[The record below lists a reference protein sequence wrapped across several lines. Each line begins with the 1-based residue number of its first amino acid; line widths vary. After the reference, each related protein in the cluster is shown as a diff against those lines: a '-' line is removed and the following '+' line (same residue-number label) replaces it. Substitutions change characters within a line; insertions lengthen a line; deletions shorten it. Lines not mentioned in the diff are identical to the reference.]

1 MLEFDLLLLGQAET
15 TAATTAA
22 SAATTNPWVVW
33 TVNVLVVLAL
43 FTLPF
48 LFGNLVARR
57 LRMPTIGG
65 RIGFAVFVIAAT
77 LAVCFKANWQV
88 PLGVDIR
95 GGTILVYEILK
106 GNNSGEPVK
115 ADAVVTAL
123 QNRLNPS
130 GTKEISIRPYGESQ
144 IEVVV
149 PEVDPFQVEATKK
162 AIREAGQLKFRIVAN
177 QRDHVLIL
185 QAAQKLAQSST
196 PTQRDVYSDDKRLV
210 GQWYEVG
217 RNDKPTGADKIY
229 ALRTPVSSYII
240 RNSRTG
246 ELLNPPP
253 LPPDEELAF
262 ERWLASQKIES
273 VDVLMALERN
283 EAARYAEV
291 SGDDLSSASFTY
303 DKAGLPAVS
312 FNLNTVGAGK
322 MFKLTLANQPDGN
335 FFRQMAIILDDRVLS
350 APRLNTAIS
359 SNGIIEGNFTREEVD
374 FIVQILRAGK
384 LPAALRPEPISESR
398 IGSLLGA
405 ATIEKGKYASILSV
419 FVTLG
424 CLLLYYRF
432 SGVVAAIALVLNGLM
447 IWATMI
453 LIQQPLT
460 LPGLAGMVLT
470 LGMAVD
476 ANVLVFERM
485 REEVAKGSTSRM
497 AIRNGFDRA
506 FTTIVDSNLTTL
518 IAAVVLYWI
527 GTDQVR
533 GFAVALIIGILIS
546 MFTAVFCARIIFDIS
561 EKLGAL
567 SLKMSD
573 GIAWAKKSVL
583 GDKDLDFMSWQKFN
597 ITLSIVVILIGLV
610 AIGIRGKNF
619 LAIDFNGGTSATIQL
634 AEPVSADDMRL
645 VMDKI
650 FDKDKNGQT
659 LEWTLQ
665 RMEQEPLNTV
675 YKIDTSFDNADDLK
689 TSLAAGLANEP
700 SVKMVTYKVDLVP
713 PQKVGLLDGLS
724 RMGRMVAW
732 QDPAAETKPADDKP
746 AEAKPAEAKPAEAAA
761 PEAPKADA
769 PAAAVPPAAEPAK
782 TEPPANAEVSSKDSL
797 DPIATAV
804 PAASAAP
811 GALPGQAAAA
821 PKTLSKFSVTFGK
834 QNVPDP
840 KDAVALVNHDS
851 LINYLETAAK
861 AVGMSIT
868 GSQFKATPN
877 PMPDGWNP
885 ESVAGSATWDVELQA
900 EPAEAEKIA
909 NEMKSSLEREPVWL
923 SLSNIGQRVAG
934 DMKQKA
940 IAALL
945 VSLIFIV
952 AYIWFRFQKLS
963 YGLAAVIALLHDVL
977 ITLGIV
983 ALCHWLTGPLGF
995 LMIEDFK
1002 IDLIMV
1008 AAFLTIIGYSL
1019 NDTIVVFDRIR
1030 EVRGKSPR
1038 LTSQMVNTS
1047 VNQTLSRTLLTS
1059 STTLLTIA
1067 LLYFFGGEGIHGF
1080 SFALFV
1086 GIVVGTYSSI
1096 FVASP
1101 VLLWIANRQ
1110 QAAAVVANSRRVESR
1125 ASL

>member
-1 MLEFDLLLLGQAET
+1 MSEFDLLLLGQAET
-15 TAATTAA
+15 ISTSTTSWTA
-22 SAATTNPWVVW
+22 WI
-33 TVNVLVVLAL
+33 VNVLVVLAL

-48 LFGNLVARR
+48 LFGNFMAKR
-57 LRMPTIGG
+57 LRMPTIAG

-77 LAVCFKANWQV
+77 LIVCFKANWRV
-88 PLGVDIR
+88 PYGVDIS
-95 GGTILVYEILK
+95 GGTILVYEVLK
-106 GNNSGEPVK
+106 STSNNSEAVD

-149 PEVDPFQVEATKK
+149 PVTDPFAVDGIKK

-177 QRDHVLIL
+177 QRDHALII
-185 QAAQKLAQSST
+185 QAAQKLAQSSA

-210 GQWYEVG
+210 GEWYEVG
-217 RNDKPTGADKIY
+217 RNDKPAGSDRIY
-229 ALRTPVSSYII
+229 PLRTSVMGYVV

-246 ELLNPPP
+246 EFISPPS
-253 LPPDEELAF
+253 LPDEEYAF

-273 VDVLMALERN
+273 VDVLMALERS
-283 EAARYAEV
+283 ETSRYAEV
-291 SGDDLSSASFTY
+291 SGDDLSNAKFKY
-303 DKAGLPAVS
+303 DNNGMPAVE
-312 FNLNTVGAGK
+312 FDLNTVGAGK

-335 FFRQMAIILDDRVLS
+335 FFRQMAIILDNRVLS
-350 APRLNTAIS
+350 APRLNSAIS
-359 SNGIIEGNFTREEVD
+359 TSGVIEGNFTREEVD
-374 FIVQILRAGK
+374 FIVDILRAGK
-384 LPAALRPEPISESR
+384 LPAALSPEPISESR
-398 IGSLLGA
+398 IGALLGA
-405 ATIEKGKYASILSV
+405 ATIEKGRNASILSV
-419 FVTLG
+419 FVTLT

-432 SGVVAAIALVLNGLM
+432 SGVVASIALVLNGLM

-485 REEVAKGSTSRM
+485 REEKAKGSTSRM

-527 GTDQVR
+527 GTDQIR

-546 MFTAVFCARIIFDIS
+546 MFTAVFCARIVFDIA
-561 EKLGAL
+561 EKIGVISLG
-567 SLKMSD
+567 MSD
-573 GIAWAKKSVL
+573 GIAWAKKTML

-597 ITLSIVVILIGLV
+597 ISISVLIILIGVV
-610 AIGIRGKNF
+610 ALGYRGKNF

-634 AEPVSADDMRL
+634 AEPVKADDLRPI
-645 VMDKI
+645 MDKI
-650 FDKDKNGQT
+650 FDKDEKDQT
-659 LEWTLQ
+659 VEWTLQ
-665 RMEQEPLNTV
+665 RMEQEPLDTV
-675 YKIDTSFDNADDLK
+675 YKIDTSFLNVEDLK
-689 TSLAAGLANEP
+689 KVLASGLAKEP
-700 SVKMVTYKVDLVP
+700 SVKLVTYKVDLVA
-713 PQKVGLLDGLS
+713 PQKVGM
-724 RMGRMVAW
+724 MGAVARAGRLVAW
-732 QDPAAETKPADDKP
+732 QDPATDAPKPAD
-746 AEAKPAEAKPAEAAA
+746 A
-761 PEAPKADA
+761 PQANPPADA
-769 PAAAVPPAAEPAK
+769 TATPPVPEPTPAAATPAAATKSETPA
-782 TEPPANAEVSSKDSL
+782 ANAEVSSQDSL
-797 DPIATAV
+797 EPIATAV
-804 PAASAAP
+804 PANPADKVAM
-811 GALPGQAAAA
+811 PGQPTA
-821 PKTLSKFSVTFGK
+821 PKVVSKFTVTFGK
-834 QNVPDP
+834 QNVADP
-840 KDAVALVNHDS
+840 KDAVALVNHEA
-851 LINYLETAAK
+851 LVGYLETAAK
-861 AVGMSIT
+861 SVGMNIT
-868 GSQFKATPN
+868 SSQFTALPIPVPK
-877 PMPDGWNP
+877 DWNKD
-885 ESVAGSATWDVELQA
+885 SVVGAPTWEVELQA
-900 EPAEAEKIA
+900 EPAEATKIA
-909 NEMKSSLEREPVWL
+909 DELKRSLEQEPVWL

-940 IAALL
+940 VAALL

-983 ALCHWLTGPLGF
+983 ALCHWLAGPLGF

-1002 IDLIMV
+1002 MDLIMV

-1038 LTSQMVNTS
+1038 LTSAMVNTS

-1067 LLYFFGGEGIHGF
+1067 LLYFYGGEGIHGF
-1080 SFALFV
+1080 SFALFI

-1096 FVASP
+1096 FIASP

-1110 QAAAVVANSRRVESR
+1110 QAAAAVSNSRRIESR
-1125 ASL
+1125 ASV

>member
-1 MLEFDLLLLGQAET
+1 MSEFDLLLLGQAVT
-15 TAATTAA
+15 TPA
-22 SAATTNPWVVW
+22 SDASTNPWVVW
-33 TVNVLVVLAL
+33 IVNVLIVVAL

-48 LFGNLVARR
+48 LLGNFFAKR

-65 RIGFAVFVIAAT
+65 RIGFALFVIAAT
-77 LAVCFKANWQV
+77 LSVCIKANWQV

-106 GNNSGEPVK
+106 SSNSGDPVK

-130 GTKEISIRPYGESQ
+130 GTKEISIRPYGENQ

-149 PEVDPFQVEATKK
+149 PVIDPFEVDNIKK
-162 AIREAGQLKFRIVAN
+162 SIREAGQLKFRIVAN
-177 QRDHVLIL
+177 QRDHGLII
-185 QAAQKLAQSST
+185 QAAQKLAQSSS
-196 PTQRDVYSDDKRLV
+196 PTQRDVYNEEKRLV
-210 GQWYEVG
+210 GQWFKVG
-217 RNDKPTGADKIY
+217 RNDKPTGPDKIY
-229 ALRTPVSSYII
+229 RMRTPVMAYVI

-246 ELLNPPP
+246 EFLNPPP
-253 LPPDEELAF
+253 LPDDELAF
-262 ERWLASQKIES
+262 ERWLAAQKIES

-283 EAARYAEV
+283 EAAKYAEV
-291 SGDDLSSASFTY
+291 SGDDLASASFTY
-303 DKAGLPAVS
+303 DKAGAPAVS

-335 FFRQMAIILDDRVLS
+335 FFRQMAIILDENVLS

-359 SNGIIEGNFTREEVD
+359 TNGIIEGNFTREEVE

-384 LPAALRPEPISESR
+384 LPAALSPEPISESR

-405 ATIEKGKYASILSV
+405 STIEKGAWASILSV

-432 SGVVAAIALVLNGLM
+432 SGAVAALALVLNGLM

-485 REEVAKGSTSRM
+485 REEKAKGSTARM

-527 GTDQVR
+527 GTDQIR

-561 EKLGAL
+561 EKLNKL
-567 SLKMSD
+567 SLGMSD
-573 GIAWAKKSVL
+573 GIAWAKKSLL
-583 GDKDLDFMSWQKFN
+583 GDKDLDFMAWQKFN
-597 ITLSIVVILIGLV
+597 ISISILLILIGLG
-610 AIGIRGKNF
+610 ALAYRGRNF

-634 AEPVSADDMRL
+634 SEPVPADELRPIMEN
-645 VMDKI
+645 V
-650 FDKDKNGQT
+650 FDKDENGQEV
-659 LEWTLQ
+659 EWTLQ

-675 YKIDTSFDNADDLK
+675 YKIDTSFIEVNNLK
-689 TSLAAGLANEP
+689 KVLAEGLRKEP
-700 SVKMVTYKVDLVP
+700 KVKMVTYKVDLVP
-713 PQKVGLLDGLS
+713 PQKVGMRNGI
-724 RMGRMVAW
+724 GRAGKLIAW
-732 QDPAAETKPADDKP
+732 QDPAAETKPADAKP
-746 AEAKPAEAKPAEAAA
+746 DEAKPADAQAA
-761 PEAPKADA
+761 
-769 PAAAVPPAAEPAK
+769 
-782 TEPPANAEVSSKDSL
+782 TNAEVSAKDSL
-797 DPIATAV
+797 DPIAKSEPVNATDK
-804 PAASAAP
+804 PADKPAMP
-811 GALPGQAAAA
+811 GESTA
-821 PKTLSKFSVTFGK
+821 PKVTSKFSVTFSK
-834 QNVPDP
+834 SNVDP
-840 KDAVALVNHDS
+840 KDAEAKVNYEALVN
-851 LINYLETAAK
+851 YLATASQ
-861 AVGMSIT
+861 AVGLNLT
-868 GSQFKATPN
+868 PAQFSATPN
-877 PMPDGWNP
+877 PIPSDWNK
-885 ESVAGSATWDVELQA
+885 ESVAGASSWDVELQA

-909 NEMKSSLEREPVWL
+909 NQLKSSLETEPVWL

-940 IAALL
+940 VAALL

-977 ITLGIV
+977 ITLGLV
-983 ALCHWLTGPLGF
+983 AVCHWLAGPLNF

-1002 IDLIMV
+1002 MDLIMV

-1038 LTSQMVNTS
+1038 LTSEMVNTS

-1067 LLYFFGGEGIHGF
+1067 LLYFFGGSGIHGF
-1080 SFALFV
+1080 SFALFI

-1096 FVASP
+1096 FIASP
-1101 VLLWIANRQ
+1101 VLLWIASRQ
-1110 QAAAVVANSRRVESR
+1110 QAAAAVSNTRRMESR
-1125 ASL
+1125 ASV

>member
-1 MLEFDLLLLGQAET
+1 MSEFDLLLLGQA
-15 TAATTAA
+15 ATNPGSDA
-22 SAATTNPWVVW
+22 STNPWMVW
-33 TVNVLVVLAL
+33 IVNVLIVLAL
-43 FTLPF
+43 FTVPF
-48 LFGNLVARR
+48 LLGNFFAKR
-57 LRMPTIGG
+57 LRMPTISG
-65 RIGFAVFVIAAT
+65 RIGFALLVIFAT
-77 LAVCFKANWQV
+77 LAVCIKANWKV

-106 GNNSGEPVK
+106 NGTSGEAVK

-149 PEVDPFQVEATKK
+149 PVIDAFEIESIKK
-162 AIREAGQLKFRIVAN
+162 SIREAGQLKFRIVAN
-177 QRDHVLIL
+177 QRDHGLII
-185 QAAQKLAQSST
+185 QAAQKQAQSTT
-196 PTQRDVYSDDKRLV
+196 PTQRDVYNDEKRLV
-210 GQWYEVG
+210 GQWYKVG
-217 RNDKPTGADKIY
+217 RKDKASGPDKIY
-229 ALRTPVSSYII
+229 GMRTPVMGYVI

-246 ELLNPPP
+246 EFLNPPP
-253 LPPDEELAF
+253 MGDEELAF

-273 VDVLMALERN
+273 VDVLMALERS
-283 EAARYAEV
+283 ESSKYAEV

-303 DKAGLPAVS
+303 DKAGSPAVS
-312 FNLNTVGAGK
+312 FTLNTAGAGK

-335 FFRQMAIILDDRVLS
+335 FFRQMAIILDENVLS

-359 SNGIIEGNFTREEVD
+359 SNGIIEGNFTREEVE

-384 LPAALRPEPISESR
+384 LPAALSPEPISESR
-398 IGSLLGA
+398 IGALLGA
-405 ATIEKGKYASILSV
+405 ATIEKGAYASILSV
-419 FVTLG
+419 FVTLA

-432 SGVVAAIALVLNGLM
+432 SGIVAAIALILNGLM

-485 REEVAKGSTSRM
+485 REEKAKGSTGRM

-527 GTDQVR
+527 GTDQIR

-561 EKLGAL
+561 EKIGKL
-567 SLKMSD
+567 SLSMSD
-573 GIAWAKKSVL
+573 GIAWAKKSML
-583 GDKDLDFMSWQKFN
+583 GDKDLDFMAWQKFN
-597 ITLSIVVILIGLV
+597 VSISVLIIVIGL
-610 AIGIRGKNF
+610 AALTYRGKNF
-619 LAIDFNGGTSATIQL
+619 LAIDFNGGTSATLQL
-634 AEPVSADDMRL
+634 AEPLTADEMRPI
-645 VMDKI
+645 MDKI
-650 FDKDKNGQT
+650 FDKDENEQEV
-659 LEWTLQ
+659 EWTLQ
-665 RMEQEPLNTV
+665 RMEQEPLDTV
-675 YKIDTSFDNADDLK
+675 YKIDTSFIKVDNLQRV
-689 TSLAAGLANEP
+689 LAEGLAKEP
-700 SVKMVTYKVDLVP
+700 KVKIVKYKVDLVA
-713 PQKVGLLDGLS
+713 PQKVGLRGAI
-724 RMGRMVAW
+724 GRVGRLVAW
-732 QDPAAETKPADDKP
+732 QDPAAD
-746 AEAKPAEAKPAEAAA
+746 
-761 PEAPKADA
+761 APKTEVPAPAAQTPEPPKPADA
-769 PAAAVPPAAEPAK
+769 PAATEATTPEPPKPETTKAEVGATDSLEPIAQAV
-782 TEPPANAEVSSKDSL
+782 PANAADK
-797 DPIATAV
+797 
-804 PAASAAP
+804 PAM
-811 GALPGQAAAA
+811 PGQPAA
-821 PKTLSKFSVTFGK
+821 PKVTSKFSVTFSK
-834 QNVPDP
+834 QNVAEE
-840 KDAVALVNHDS
+840 KDAIAKVNHQQ
-851 LINYLETAAK
+851 LIAALEMAAK
-861 AVGMSIT
+861 DAGINVT
-868 GSQFKATPN
+868 GPQFKATPN
-877 PMPDGWNP
+877 PIPTDWNS
-885 ESVAGSATWDVELQA
+885 ESVAGASTWDVEIQA
-900 EPAEAEKIA
+900 ETTEAEKIA
-909 NEMKSSLEREPVWL
+909 NELKSNFESEPVWL
-923 SLSNIGQRVAG
+923 SLNNIGQRVAG

-940 IAALL
+940 VAALL

-977 ITLGIV
+977 ITLGLV
-983 ALCHWLTGPLGF
+983 AVCHWLAGPLNF

-1002 IDLIMV
+1002 MDLIMV

-1038 LTSQMVNTS
+1038 LTSSMVNAS

-1080 SFALFV
+1080 AFALFI

-1096 FVASP
+1096 FIASP

-1110 QAAAVVANSRRVESR
+1110 QAAAAVSTRRVESR
-1125 ASL
+1125 ASV

>member
-1 MLEFDLLLLGQAET
+1 MSEFDLLLLGQT
-15 TAATTAA
+15 DAAP
-22 SAATTNPWVVW
+22 TNPWAVW
-33 TVNVLVVLAL
+33 VVNVLVVLAL

-48 LFGNLVARR
+48 LFGNFMAKR

-65 RIGFAVFVIAAT
+65 RIGFATFVVALT
-77 LAVCFKANWQV
+77 LAVCFKANWRV

-106 GNNSGEPVK
+106 GSNSGDPVK

-130 GTKEISIRPYGESQ
+130 GTKEISIRPFGESQ

-149 PEVDPFQVEATKK
+149 PVIDPFEVDATKK

-177 QRDHVLIL
+177 QKDHGLII
-185 QAAQKLAQSST
+185 QAAQKLAQST
-196 PTQRDVYSDDKRLV
+196 APTQRDVYNEEKRLV

-217 RNDKPTGADKIY
+217 RNDKPAGPDKIY
-229 ALRTPVSSYII
+229 PLRTQVIGYVL

-246 ELLNPPP
+246 ELINPPP
-253 LPPDEELAF
+253 LPQDESYAF
-262 ERWLASQKIES
+262 EKWLAGQKIES
-273 VDVLMALERN
+273 IDVLMALERN
-283 EAARYAEV
+283 ESAPYAEV
-291 SGDDLSSASFTY
+291 SGDDLASASFSY
-303 DKAGLPAVS
+303 DKSGLPAVS

-322 MFKLTLANQPDGN
+322 MFKLTLANQPEGN

-359 SNGIIEGNFTREEVD
+359 TNGIIEGNFTREEVD

-384 LPAALRPEPISESR
+384 LPAALSPDPISESR

-405 ATIEKGKYASILSV
+405 ATIEKGTYASILSV
-419 FVTLG
+419 VVTLG

-432 SGVVAAIALVLNGLM
+432 SGIVAALALLLNGLM

-485 REEVAKGSTSRM
+485 REEVAKGSTPRM

-527 GTDQVR
+527 GTDQIR

-561 EKLGAL
+561 EKLGSL
-567 SLKMSD
+567 SLSMSD
-573 GIAWAKKSVL
+573 GIAWAKKSML
-583 GDKDLDFMSWQKFN
+583 GDKDLDFMAWQKFN
-597 ITLSIVVILIGLV
+597 IGLSVLIILIGLV
-610 AIGIRGKNF
+610 ALGIRGKNF

-634 AEPVSADDMRL
+634 AEPIVADEMRPI
-645 VMDKI
+645 MGKI
-650 FDKDKNGQT
+650 FDKDDNGQT
-659 LEWTLQ
+659 VEWTLQ
-665 RMEQEPLNTV
+665 RMEQEPLNSV
-675 YKIDTSFDNADDLK
+675 YKIDTSFMKVEELK
-689 TSLAAGLANEP
+689 KVLATGLAGEP
-700 SVKMVTYKVDLVP
+700 KVKIVTYKVDVVP
-713 PQKVGLLDGLS
+713 PQKVGMLNGLS
-724 RMGRMVAW
+724 RVGRLVAW
-732 QDPAAETKPADDKP
+732 QDPAAP
-746 AEAKPAEAKPAEAAA
+746 AA
-761 PEAPKADA
+761 PAADAPKADTA
-769 PAAAVPPAAEPAK
+769 PK
-782 TEPPANAEVSSKDSL
+782 TDAPANAEVTPKDSL
-797 DPIATAV
+797 EQIATAV
-804 PAASAAP
+804 PATPTA
-811 GALPGQAAAA
+811 PGQAAEPTA
-821 PKTLSKFSVTFGK
+821 PKVTSKFSVSFGK
-834 QNVPDP
+834 QNVNDA
-840 KDAVALVNHDS
+840 KDAVALVNHEALVD
-851 LINYLETAAK
+851 YLEVAAK
-861 AVGMSIT
+861 TAGFNMT
-868 GSQFKATPN
+868 GAQFAATPN
-877 PMPDGWNP
+877 PMPDKWTKD
-885 ESVAGSATWDVELQA
+885 SVAGASTWDIELQA

-909 NEMKSSLEREPVWL
+909 NQLKKTLELEPVWL

-940 IAALL
+940 VAALL

-995 LMIEDFK
+995 MMIEDFK
-1002 IDLIMV
+1002 MDLIMV

-1038 LTSQMVNTS
+1038 LTSAMVNTS

-1080 SFALFV
+1080 SFALFI

-1096 FVASP
+1096 FIASP

-1110 QAAAVVANSRRVESR
+1110 QAATAVSNARRVESR
-1125 ASL
+1125 ASV